1 MYEAEWTGHK
11 MISICSVICFSS
23 FFCSMG
29 FNDRS
34 DFDAVIQAQMDF
46 TREAFNLQ
54 RSLELDFYLCFKG
67 M

>member
-1 MYEAEWTGHK
+1 
-11 MISICSVICFSS
+11 
-23 FFCSMG
+23 MG
-29 FNDRS
+29 FCDRS

-54 RSLELDFYLCFKG
+54 RSLELDFYLCFMG